1 MGVGFAG
8 IPLRELGLVILV
20 AAAITYLSTGI
31 IRTVMVK
38 SGRLNEI
45 RERDVHV
52 IPKPRLG
59 GVAMFSGFLGAVF
72 LADQLP
78 ALTRGFMPITPEM
91 NAVIWAGFVI
101 VVVGALDDLFD
112 LDAITKLVGQVIG
125 AVTMSLLGLT
135 WSILYVP
142 FGGGTTL
149 LLDQV
154 QSTILTSLFTVALIN
169 ALNFVDGLDG
179 LSAGVG
185 MIAGAAILLFS
196 LTILFDQNGAVS
208 AYPPAIIAAALVGI
222 CAGVLP
228 HNFEPSRIFMGDSG
242 SMLIGLLLAAAST
255 SASGKINMSLYGA
268 ADLIALIS
276 PIIVVLAAVAIPLL
290 DLVMAVVRRVGR
302 GASPFSPDKMHL
314 HHRLL
319 SIGHTHRRV
328 VLVLYTWASAV
339 AFGAVSFSVVPPLFA
354 TGLSI
359 CGILIAVAVTAVPVM
374 KSRRAAKL
382 D

>member
-359 CGILIAVAVTAVPVM
+359 CGIFIAVAVTAVPVM

>member
-142 FGGGTTL
+142 FCGGTTL

-268 ADLIALIS
+268 ADFIALIS

-354 TGLSI
+354 TGSSI

>member
-268 ADLIALIS
+268 ADFIALIS

-290 DLVMAVVRRVGR
+290 DLVMAVVRRVGK

-328 VLVLYTWASAV
+328 VLVLYTWASTV

-354 TGLSI
+354 TGSSI

>member
-52 IPKPRLG
+52 ILKPRLG

-268 ADLIALIS
+268 ADFIALIS

-354 TGLSI
+354 TGSSI

>member
-154 QSTILTSLFTVALIN
+154 QLTILTSLFTVALIN

-268 ADLIALIS
+268 ADFIALIS

-354 TGLSI
+354 TGSSI

>member
-268 ADLIALIS
+268 ADFIALIS
-276 PIIVVLAAVAIPLL
+276 PIIVVVAAVAIPLL

>member
-91 NAVIWAGFVI
+91 NAVIWTGFVI

-268 ADLIALIS
+268 ADFIALIS

-354 TGLSI
+354 TGSSI

>member
-20 AAAITYLSTGI
+20 AATITYLTTGI

-112 LDAITKLVGQVIG
+112 LDAITKLVSQIIG
-125 AVTMSLLGLT
+125 ALTMSMLGLT
-135 WSILYVP
+135 WSILYMP
-142 FGGGTTL
+142 FGDGTTL

-268 ADLIALIS
+268 ADFIALIS

>member
-374 KSRRAAKL
+374 KSRRAAEL

>member
-154 QSTILTSLFTVALIN
+154 QSTILTSLLTVALIN

-302 GASPFSPDKMHL
+302 GASPFAPDKMHL

>member
-290 DLVMAVVRRVGR
+290 DLVMAVVRRVSR

-374 KSRRAAKL
+374 KSRRAARL

>member
-222 CAGVLP
+222 CAGILP

-268 ADLIALIS
+268 ADFIALIS

-354 TGLSI
+354 TGSSI

>member
-59 GVAMFSGFLGAVF
+59 GAAMFSGFLGAVF

-268 ADLIALIS
+268 ADFIALIS

>member
-222 CAGVLP
+222 CAGVSP

-268 ADLIALIS
+268 ADFIALIS

-354 TGLSI
+354 TGSSI

>member
-222 CAGVLP
+222 CAGILP

-268 ADLIALIS
+268 ADFIALIS
-276 PIIVVLAAVAIPLL
+276 PIIVVVAAVAIPLL

-354 TGLSI
+354 TGSSI

>member
-268 ADLIALIS
+268 ADFIALIS

-302 GASPFSPDKMHL
+302 GASLFSPDKMHL

-354 TGLSI
+354 TGSSI

>member
-208 AYPPAIIAAALVGI
+208 AYPPAIIAASLVGI
-222 CAGVLP
+222 CAGVFP

-268 ADLIALIS
+268 ADFIALIS

-354 TGLSI
+354 TGSSI

-382 D
+382 V

>member
-52 IPKPRLG
+52 IPKPQLG

-268 ADLIALIS
+268 ADFIALIS

-354 TGLSI
+354 TGSSI

>member
-38 SGRLNEI
+38 SGRLNDI

-268 ADLIALIS
+268 ADFIALIS

-354 TGLSI
+354 TGSSI